1 MAEKEKLEKLLCE
14 KISRELAGFKQET
27 LLKEKEEIYGMAYEI
42 DSMINLYE
50 LLGRE
55 TENYQ
60 EEVLETLTC
69 SSEFVG
75 FFVMRSGW
83 SYEDYRRQDF
93 VEYLAQEIRKMQE
106 TRRKGQEVEDSMK
119 NN

>member
-1 MAEKEKLEKLLCE
+1 MAEKGKLEKLLCE

-50 LLGRE
+50 LLAEKR
-55 TENYQ
+55 NYQ
-60 EEVLETLTC
+60 EEVLETLLVVPNLLAFLY
-69 SSEFVG
+69 EE
-75 FFVMRSGW
+75 W
-83 SYEDYRRQDF
+83 LSYEDYRRQDF

-106 TRRKGQEVEDSMK
+106 TRRKGQEVRTA
-119 NN
+119 